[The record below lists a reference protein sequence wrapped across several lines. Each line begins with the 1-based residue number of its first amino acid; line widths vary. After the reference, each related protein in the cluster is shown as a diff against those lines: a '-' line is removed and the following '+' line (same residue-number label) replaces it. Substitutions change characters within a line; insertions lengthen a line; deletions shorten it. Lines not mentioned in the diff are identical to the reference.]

1 MELQFK
7 PEFLAT
13 FDEKLREH
21 GYSSTAIANSI
32 NEHLKSISVDEISSA
47 FQSGYLY
54 LGFVTVIGLY
64 SKNPS
69 GPIEIPEI
77 RKENCTNWSEYFR
90 SRFEHKLQEAI
101 APADNKRL
109 PYKIKKEEI
118 KKVLLGLF
126 GEDFVME
133 SIARQMPSP
142 TQSIYF
148 GTTTGFGGAK
158 AGQRFAPME
167 VNVLLPKTE
176 IEVLLKFDPD
186 NWNPFPVIQPPEAK
200 RYLVQIDDPKK
211 GGPITLVKNWA
222 FSHQTWRKLGLVAFR
237 ELPTPYETPKQED
250 KEVW

>member
-21 GYSSTAIANSI
+21 GYSSTAIADAI
-32 NEHLKSISVDEISSA
+32 NRHLKSISVDEISSA

-64 SKNPS
+64 SENPS
-69 GPIEIPEI
+69 EPIEIPEI

-90 SRFEHKLQEAI
+90 SRFGHELQKGAASAEAR
-101 APADNKRL
+101 KM

-118 KKVLLGLF
+118 KKVLFGLF
-126 GEDFVME
+126 GEDFVMKC
-133 SIARQMPSP
+133 IARQMPNP

-148 GTTTGFGGAK
+148 GTTTGFGGVR

-186 NWNPFPVIQPPEAK
+186 SWNPFPVVRPPEAR

-211 GGPITLVKNWA
+211 HGPITLVKNWT
-222 FSHQTWRKLGLVAFR
+222 FSQTWRKLGVVAFR
-237 ELPTPYETPKQED
+237 ELPAPYETVEPKE
-250 KEVW
+250 EEETW